1 MEFLNKTYVQLTAVV
16 RSMTPGTRLTAGAL
30 LAVVAVSLAYLF
42 NHPIAGGEAYLLQGH
57 QFTTSEIEAAQAA
70 LGEAGLNDYEI
81 EGNQIRVPRA
91 LKGKYTAA
99 LADGNAMPLH
109 FGTLLTDATT
119 KPGPFT
125 SRPQIDAMNKIALER
140 TLADTIRW
148 MKGIEKAAVLYHLPK
163 TKGFRPDGRATAMVT
178 VVPRGTREL
187 DEGQVPKIRDL
198 VSAAIGIDARD
209 VTVVDANG
217 RSYAGG
223 KDDGAGVLDDP
234 YFTRKKSYEDDYE
247 HKIRKALSYVP
258 GVTVT
263 AYVELEGQ
271 VGLPERDAREHVVA
285 AATAFTPKKVMISVG
300 VPDSYYEEIWRKSHP
315 TLDGRAPAT
324 PASKA
329 LELIERTE
337 KTKIQAFVS
346 QSIPQPLVTAD
357 VRPLVTVTTFAQLP
371 AADLP
376 APTTTE
382 RALAWLS
389 THRSAIGAISLM
401 SVSLFI
407 LRSMVRSRRVVGP
420 ASAARSSLAPE
431 NHKPGGPTLA
441 DQSAV
446 AAKKPYSRLN
456 RRPAGG
462 QSLREEFAEM
472 VREDPDSA
480 AKILQRWIGSAG

>member
-1 MEFLNKTYVQLTAVV
+1 MDLLNKAYLQLTDVV
-16 RSMTPGTRLTAGAL
+16 RSMSPGTRLTAGAL
-30 LAVVAVSLAYLF
+30 LAVVVASLAYLC
-42 NHPIAGGEAYLLQGH
+42 NHSIVGGEAYLLQGH

-99 LADGNAMPLH
+99 LADGDAMPLH

-163 TKGFRPDGRATAMVT
+163 KTGFRTEGRATAMVT

-198 VSAAIGIDARD
+198 VAAAIGVEPVD

-217 RSYAGG
+217 RSYSGG
-223 KDDGAGVLDDP
+223 KNDSASALNDP

-247 HKIRKALSYVP
+247 NKIRKALSYVP

-263 AYVELEGQ
+263 AHVELEGQ
-271 VGLPERDAREHVVA
+271 VSVGERDARLHA
-285 AATAFTPKKVMISVG
+285 AATSFTPKRVTISVG
-300 VPDSYYEEIWRKSHP
+300 VPDSYYEEIWRKTHS
-315 TLDGRAPAT
+315 TLDGREPAK
-324 PASKA
+324 PGNKS
-329 LELIERTE
+329 LEQIERTE

-346 QSIPQPLVTAD
+346 QSIPQPDMTSD
-357 VRPLVTVTTFAQLP
+357 VRPLVTVTTFARLP

-376 APTTTE
+376 PPATTD
-382 RALAWLS
+382 RALAWLVS
-389 THRSAIGAISLM
+389 HRNALGAISLM
-401 SVSLFI
+401 SLGLFI
-407 LRSMVRSRRVVGP
+407 LRSMVRPRPADGP
-420 ASAARSSLAPE
+420 ASAAPSSLATGKGNLGE
-431 NHKPGGPTLA
+431 SAAVDKPA
-441 DQSAV
+441 VSAT
-446 AAKKPYSRLN
+446 KPSN
-456 RRPAGG
+456 RFNRKPAGARL
-462 QSLREEFAEM
+462 QREEFAEM
-472 VREDPDSA
+472 VRDDPESA
-480 AKILQRWIGSAG
+480 AKILRRWIGSAG

>member
-1 MEFLNKTYVQLTAVV
+1 MDSLNKAYVQLADAV
-16 RSMTPGTRLTAGAL
+16 RSMAPGTRLTAGAL
-30 LAVVAVSLAYLF
+30 LAIVVVSLDYLF
-42 NHPIAGGEAYLLQGH
+42 NQPMSGSEAYLLQGH

-99 LADGNAMPLH
+99 LADGDAMPLH

-163 TKGFRPDGRATAMVT
+163 KSGFRPDGRATAMVT

-198 VSAAIGIDARD
+198 VAAAIGIDARD

-217 RSYAGG
+217 RSYAGD
-223 KDDGAGVLDDP
+223 KSDGAGVLDDP
-234 YFTRKKSYEDDYE
+234 YFSRKKSYEDDYE
-247 HKIRKALSYVP
+247 RKIRKALSYVP

-263 AYVELEGQ
+263 AHVELEGH
-271 VGLPERDAREHVVA
+271 VARKERDARDHGIA
-285 AATAFTPKKVMISVG
+285 AATSFTPKKVMVSVG

-315 TLDGRAPAT
+315 ALDGRAPAK
-324 PASKA
+324 PGNKA

-346 QSIPQPLVTAD
+346 QSIPQPDVAAD

-371 AADLP
+371 AVDIPSP
-376 APTTTE
+376 ATTE
-382 RALAWLS
+382 RALSWLS
-389 THRSAIGAISLM
+389 SHQSALGAISLM

-407 LRSMVRSRRVVGP
+407 LRSMFRSRQVVGP
-420 ASAARSSLAPE
+420 PASQSSTAPE
-431 NHKPGGPTLA
+431 KAKSGKP
-441 DQSAV
+441 AV
-446 AAKKPYSRLN
+446 ADIPHVSPKQPHKRH
-456 RRPAGG
+456 RRTTAGG
-462 QSLREEFAEM
+462 QLLREELAEM
-472 VREDPDSA
+472 VRDDPESA
-480 AKILQRWIGSAG
+480 AKILRRWIGSAG